1 MTKMKKIL
9 THSLAVFVGLVIGI
23 VIMAYFSA
31 RASKMYLEALR
42 VSIVTEQEQLG
53 AQAHKKG
60 DRYSELIHRSNI
72 VTFSAPG
79 QLRSIEDMKNT
90 WSFSFPLASLV
101 LERIGQGS
109 EKGEL
114 KAYAIDLARLAEA
127 MEAVGLTKEAI
138 PVWQDAATI
147 LGYKDIEKLK
157 AFVSGLH
164 RVEADAGF
172 DSIK

>member
-1 MTKMKKIL
+1 MGYL
-9 THSLAVFVGLVIGI
+9 SV
-23 VIMAYFSA
+23 
-31 RASKMYLEALR
+31 RASKVYLETLR
-42 VSIVTEQEQLG
+42 VSIVAEQEQLG

-79 QLRSIEDMKNT
+79 RLRSIEDMKET
-90 WSFSFPLASLV
+90 WSFSFPFASLI
-101 LERIGQGS
+101 LERIGKGS

-127 MEAVGLTKEAI
+127 MEGIGLTNEAM
-138 PVWQDAATI
+138 PLWEDAART
-147 LGYKDIEKLK
+147 LGYKDIETLK

-164 RVEADAGF
+164 KVEADAGF